1 MERVEIRY
9 RASAIYENHEYS
21 IHGITMHVVK
31 SGHNRFVADFDNLND
46 AVKYALHNGFEIVA
60 IVRK

>member
-31 SGHNRFVADFDNLND
+31 SGHNRFIADFNNLNA
-46 AVKYALHNGFEIVA
+46 AVKYALKHGFEIVA
-60 IVRK
+60 LTKE